1 MSWKFEFTEQ
11 SLGQYLCTGLRD
23 SGHTVKA
30 QCEENETGRVFE
42 FAFDLEIALG
52 TTPSSALFQVTR
64 GAKPKWLSRYDN
76 KAFGSWVVE
85 SAASKGQRVVYD
97 GKEFW
102 LEIYCGNEK
111 PKWQGAFRSAKDLD
125 NVVFQLLASASA

>member
-23 SGHTVKA
+23 SEHAVKA
-30 QCEENETGRVFE
+30 QCGENETGRVFE

-64 GAKPKWLSRYDN
+64 DAKPKWLSRYDN
-76 KAFGSWVVE
+76 QAFGSWVVE

-102 LEIYCGNEK
+102 LEVYCGNEK